1 MSYDLVLRGGSVL
14 DGTGSPAQ
22 TADVAITD
30 GRIVAV
36 GRTDGSARR
45 TVDVSGAVV
54 CPGFIDLHSHADFSV
69 LGAPEAVTQVTQGVT
84 TLVTGNCGFSP
95 FPIVPEHA
103 DELRTHGSFIG
114 AGFAWDWST
123 AGEFAARVEA
133 LPLGVNLALQ
143 VGHGAIRIGGM
154 GLADRPPTDSE
165 LDRMRALV
173 RQCVLDGVV
182 GFTSGLIYAP
192 GMFATTSELVA
203 LAREAAAGGLIYSTH
218 MRDEGE
224 ELLAAI
230 EEALTIARSAG
241 IRLEISHLKSS
252 GVANWGKVSPALEAI
267 TNARRSGVD
276 VQADQYPYTASSTT
290 LTSFLPGWAMDGGVP
305 ALLQRLAS
313 PGTVDRLAA
322 ELNARTGVSFW
333 PERIVLARTPC
344 GPYAGYVGQN
354 VAAVAAELGLDI
366 GHGVAELLAK
376 QQGRVS
382 IIHHGMAEDDVRRV
396 MTDPFVSI
404 ASDGGV
410 LSCPGEGMP
419 HPRSLGTF
427 VRVLG
432 RYVREY
438 GVLSL
443 PDAIRKMTSLP
454 AARLGWSDRGVL
466 RQGAVA
472 DVAVFDPSTVV
483 DNATFGDPWQLASG
497 VKYTLLA
504 GTPVLD
510 DGEPTG
516 VGAGRVV
523 RRPS

>member
-1 MSYDLVLRGGSVL
+1 VSHDLVLRGGSVL
-14 DGTGSPAQ
+14 DGTGSPAR
-22 TADVAITD
+22 TADVAIAG

-36 GRTDGSARR
+36 GRVDGTTARSI
-45 TVDVSGAVV
+45 DVAGAVV

-69 LGAPEAVTQVTQGVT
+69 LGSPEAVTQVTQGVT

-95 FPIVPEHA
+95 FPVVPEHA

-114 AGFAWDWST
+114 AGLSWDWST

-154 GLADRPPTDSE
+154 GLDDRAPTPAE
-165 LDRMRALV
+165 LDRMRVLV
-173 RQCVLDGVV
+173 RQAVADGCV

-192 GMFATTSELVA
+192 GMFATTDELVA
-203 LAREAAAGGLIYSTH
+203 LAKEAAAGGLIYSTH

-224 ELLAAI
+224 ELLEAI
-230 EEALTIARSAG
+230 EEALTIARTAG

-252 GVANWGKVSPALEAI
+252 GVANRGKVSPALDLI
-267 TNARRSGVD
+267 TNARGSGID

-290 LTSFLPGWAMDGGVP
+290 LTSFLPGWAMDGGTP
-305 ALLQRLAS
+305 ALLQRL
-313 PGTVDRLAA
+313 GTPSAVDRLAS
-322 ELNARTGVSFW
+322 ELNARSGVSFW
-333 PERIVLARTPC
+333 PERIVIARTPD

-354 VAAVAAELGLDI
+354 VAAVSAELGLDV

-376 QQGRVS
+376 QQGRIS
-382 IIHHGMAEDDVRRV
+382 IIHHGMSEDDVRLV
-396 MTDPFVSI
+396 MSSPYVSV

-410 LSCPGEGMP
+410 LGCPGEGRP

-432 RYVREY
+432 RYVREF
-438 GVLSL
+438 GVLSW
-443 PDAIRKMTSLP
+443 PEAVRKMTSLP
-454 AARLGWSDRGVL
+454 AARLGWTDRGVL

-483 DNATFGDPWQLASG
+483 DNATFADPWQLASG
-497 VKYTLLA
+497 VRYTLLA

-510 DGEPTG
+510 DGVPTG
-516 VGAGRVV
+516 IGAGRVV